1 MWDENS
7 LVMQWLGIWAFT
19 DGGAGSIPGPI
30 TKILKTTQCGQGK
43 KSAIF
48 RHISKFKDWF

>member
-1 MWDENS
+1 MWEENS
-7 LVMQWLGIWAFT
+7 LVVQWLGIWAFT
-19 DGGAGSIPGPI
+19 DGGAGSIPGPV

-43 KSAIF
+43 KTAIF